1 MLTINKPQNPNYL
14 TIFLDRSHVEFQQ
27 KAAKIFMVHVVKC
40 LYAILDKLRYSIDQ
54 YSWYLQMSDIWWNSI
69 ISNFKQSW
77 SMVWHWIYAT
87 NGQRDRTSTKMCLF
101 FVLNRQRNHSFCPEF
116 FQFFNLAY
124 NYVPVSSGIQHI
136 FFENPATK
144 LAQMSLYKRTHQ
156 IIHLC
161 CTIYVSL

>member
-1 MLTINKPQNPNYL
+1 MKLCGPNAFSLGYGPVARL
-14 TIFLDRSHVEFQQ
+14 LWALGKTCAVDGN
-27 KAAKIFMVHVVKC
+27 
-40 LYAILDKLRYSIDQ
+40 LDKLHYSTDQ
-54 YSWYLQMSDIWWNSI
+54 YSWYLQMSDNIWWNSTV
-69 ISNFKQSW
+69 SNFKQSW